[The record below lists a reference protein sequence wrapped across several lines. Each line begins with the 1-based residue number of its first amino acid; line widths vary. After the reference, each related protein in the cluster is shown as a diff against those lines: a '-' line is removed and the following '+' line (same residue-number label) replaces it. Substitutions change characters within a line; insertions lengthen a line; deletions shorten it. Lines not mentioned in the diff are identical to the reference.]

1 MEILF
6 HWENKCFLKQMII
19 ESIRFLAFSY
29 LNISVS
35 LLSWNQNM
43 TTQTDLIN
51 YRHEADTVQIIYI

>member
-1 MEILF
+1 
-6 HWENKCFLKQMII
+6 MII